1 MDLFIKKAY
10 MNVLSLFDGI
20 SCGQLALNKL
30 NINCTYYASEIDTD
44 AIKVTNNNFP
54 NTIQLG
60 DINNWKT
67 WNIKNPDIII
77 GGSPCQGFSFA
88 GKELNFSDPRSKLFF
103 NFVDIIKHY
112 KPQYF
117 LLENVVMQKSFENI
131 ISNYLE
137 VDPVKINSSLVSAQN
152 RQRLYWA
159 NFKISEIQDR
169 NILFNDYINGVP
181 ARMVG
186 RRLNENG
193 KRKDL
198 DKTINLLQY
207 IECRNDNKSNCIST
221 VSKDTLVSEL
231 YVKREFYKNVN
242 FRSLNSDE
250 LEWLQTLPIG
260 YTKIAKESTKH
271 PLIGNGWTVD
281 IIVEILKNIL

>member
-1 MDLFIKKAY
+1 MIKY
-10 MNVLSLFDGI
+10 INVLSLFDGV
-20 SCGQLALNKL
+20 SCGQVALNKL
-30 NINCTYYASEIDTD
+30 KISYNYYASEIEKN
-44 AIKVTNNNFP
+44 AINVTNDNFP

-60 DINNWKT
+60 DINNWKS
-67 WNIKNPDIII
+67 WDIKSPDIII

-88 GKELNFSDPRSKLFF
+88 GKELNFSDSRSKLFF
-103 NFVDIIKHY
+103 HFVDIIKHY

-117 LLENVVMQKSFENI
+117 LLENVVMQKEFENI

-137 VDPVKINSSLVSAQN
+137 VNPIKINSSLVSAQN

-159 NFKISEIQDR
+159 NFKISEIKDR

-186 RRLNENG
+186 RRLDENG

-198 DKTINLLQY
+198 DKTIKLLQY

-231 YVKREFYKNVN
+231 YIKREFYKNVN
-242 FRSLNSDE
+242 FRNLNSDE

-260 YTKIAKESTKH
+260 YTKIAKESAKH
-271 PLIGNGWTVD
+271 SLIGNSWTVD
-281 IIVEILKNIL
+281 IIAEILKNIL